1 MEEQSTQSVVR
12 WSIKAM
18 RVNRRMT
25 LKEAAEKL
33 CISIPTL
40 SKLERGERQIT
51 LNMAQRMSELY
62 GISLDLFE

>member
-18 RVNRRMT
+18 RINRRMT